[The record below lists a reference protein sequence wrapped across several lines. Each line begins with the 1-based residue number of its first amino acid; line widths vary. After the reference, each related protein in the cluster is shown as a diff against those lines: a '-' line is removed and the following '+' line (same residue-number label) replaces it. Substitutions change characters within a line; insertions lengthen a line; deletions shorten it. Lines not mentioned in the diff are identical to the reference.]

1 MRIGVQVRRVGRE
14 VDAGQD
20 GLQVEVDPRL
30 GARLLHD
37 LLRLLARRVHRGLVH
52 ELELLAV
59 LGADAVGAALP
70 ARGLEELVGLLD
82 VELPLRVLRDEPR
95 RRVHE
100 IGGGDAG
107 APVDLLLYR
116 AAVDQEIERLAHGE
130 IAQDRVL
137 GLVADNEEL
146 VAGFVGGP
154 DKVRETW
161 IGCDKVHPLT
171 VDITL
176 Q

>member
-1 MRIGVQVRRVGRE
+1 
-14 VDAGQD
+14 
-20 GLQVEVDPRL
+20 
-30 GARLLHD
+30 
-37 LLRLLARRVHRGLVH
+37 

-70 ARGLEELVGLLD
+70 ACGLEDLVGLLD

-137 GLVADNEEL
+137 GLDRRPLAVDLRPRIGEVEL
-146 VAGFVGGP
+146 DVLDVPAGDDVGAALAALLP
-154 DKVRETW
+154 A
-161 IGCDKVHPLT
+161 
-171 VDITL
+171 L
-176 Q
+176 QDLVLDLHVPGVVEL